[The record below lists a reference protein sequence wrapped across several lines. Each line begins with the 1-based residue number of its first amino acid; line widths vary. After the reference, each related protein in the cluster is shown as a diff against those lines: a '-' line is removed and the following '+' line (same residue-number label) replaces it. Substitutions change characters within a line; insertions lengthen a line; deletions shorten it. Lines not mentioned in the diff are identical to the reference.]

1 MSIVITALALAAV
14 QPAMAAPQPPAKA
27 PGMQHSKHP
36 ASAAKGEGEGCCGC
50 CKKMEGGK
58 MGGSKEH
65 GEGHAGEHSDH
76 AAHQ

>member
-27 PGMQHSKHP
+27 PGMQHSKDP
-36 ASAAKGEGEGCCGC
+36 ASAAKGEGCCGC

-65 GEGHAGEHSDH
+65 GEGQAGEHSDH